1 MWCHV
6 VWYKVNILEES
17 AVYIF
22 RVGED
27 GGSLL
32 LQNVGNLVTDYMF
45 HIPEGST
52 LYFQWHKSF
61 KSHNVL
67 LFNTFAGMFWYN

>member
-1 MWCHV
+1 MKFYQDCCLLGCDSHV

-17 AVYIF
+17 AVCVF

-45 HIPEGST
+45 HIPEDST
-52 LYFQWHKSF
+52 LYFQ
-61 KSHNVL
+61 
-67 LFNTFAGMFWYN
+67 

>member
-1 MWCHV
+1 MKFYQNCCLLGCDNHV

-17 AVYIF
+17 AVWVF

-32 LQNVGNLVTDYMF
+32 LQNVGNHVTDYVS
-45 HIPEGST
+45 HIPEDST
-52 LYFQWHKSF
+52 LYFQ
-61 KSHNVL
+61 
-67 LFNTFAGMFWYN
+67 